1 MDCLHHLLLCID
13 LNLSQFFK
21 NHTNTLQLNSKM
33 MKRVATNLNNKMV
46 ANTLKMKIIMN
57 KVVVMKIIVNILMN
71 SNKFA
76 R

>member
-1 MDCLHHLLLCID
+1 
-13 LNLSQFFK
+13 
-21 NHTNTLQLNSKM
+21 M